1 MALVEGCTHELE
13 ITIPAE
19 AMAEESAKVE
29 LNVQKKAH
37 LKGFRPGKAPISV
50 IRKNFEVEIRQEV
63 LENLIP
69 KLIDS
74 ACEKE
79 GLHVVSRPEVKDLHF
94 HDDGSVHFKTRFDVA
109 ADFELNE
116 VRGLEVAYAEPE
128 VTDEDVE
135 KRLQDLR
142 EARAEL
148 VNVDPR
154 PAQDGDHCQVSLE
167 SIAGL
172 DGAPI
177 KQDDLNIEIGSEQTM
192 APFTEA
198 LRGAEPGDERE
209 AEVSYPE
216 DYAAEN
222 LAGKT
227 VRFKITLK
235 TIRLKEMP
243 ELNDEFAQDVG
254 DFTTLEELKD
264 EIRKAIFRERE
275 YMAQTEAKNALIEKL
290 IDLHEFPVPESYVD
304 QQLQNNL
311 ENQLRSLA
319 AQGADVKKLASGI
332 DWAKYKEN
340 QGDRARRDVRGSL
353 VLGKIASSESIH
365 PTQDEV
371 DAEVQRMARQQRE
384 PVAAVRMKLE
394 KDGSLDRIANRIR
407 TEKVLSF
414 LFEHAV
420 KVAPAP
426 VEEGTEGEA
435 QNEST

>member
-1 MALVEGCTHELE
+1 LALVEGCKHELE

-19 AMAEESAKVE
+19 AVAEESAKVE
-29 LNVQKKAH
+29 LNVQMKAH

-50 IRKNFEVEIRQEV
+50 IRKNFAAEIRQEV

-69 KLIDS
+69 KFIDQE
-74 ACEKE
+74 CEKE
-79 GLHVVSRPEVKDLHF
+79 NLRVVSRPEIQDVHF
-94 HDDGSVHFKTRFDVA
+94 HDDGSVHFKTQFEVA
-109 ADFELNE
+109 AEFELQD

-128 VTDEDVE
+128 VTEEDVE
-135 KRLQDLR
+135 KRLSDIR

-172 DGAPI
+172 DGAPV
-177 KQDDLNIEIGSEQTM
+177 KQDDLNIEIGSENTM

-198 LRGAEPGDERE
+198 LRGAMPGDDVE

-227 VRFKITLK
+227 VRFRITLK
-235 TIRLKEMP
+235 TIRLKELP

-254 DFTTLEELKD
+254 DFTTLEELRD

-275 YMAQTEAKNALIEKL
+275 FMAQSEAKNALIEKL
-290 IDLHEFPVPESYVD
+290 IDLHEFPVPDSYVD
-304 QQLQNNL
+304 QQLQTNL

-319 AQGADVKKLASGI
+319 AQGADVQKLASGI
-332 DWAKYKEN
+332 DWSKYKES
-340 QGDRARRDVRGSL
+340 QGDRAQRDVRGSL
-353 VLGKIASSESIH
+353 LLGKVADKESIY

-371 DAEVQRMARQQRE
+371 DAEVQRLARQQRE

-394 KDGSLDRIANRIR
+394 KDGSLNRIANRIR

-420 KVAPAP
+420 KVAPPPPAP
-426 VEEGTEGEA
+426 EDEAPAQDAGE
-435 QNEST
+435 